1 MLSKEA
7 EKKIG
12 IDACADKLGRDFI
25 LAHKNYAIS
34 IYGESAD
41 SVYCFV
47 GVDDQ
52 HRPQNNFDTFVLD
65 GPSQFPFRA
74 SCNVSLEDG
83 IPRFEECVLP
93 PQSPQ

>member
-7 EKKIG
+7 AKKIG

-74 SCNVSLEDG
+74 SCNVSLEAG